1 MPPGADF
8 DVYVDNGGLVISAI
22 NEVSDGKKK
31 TKRDISVEITL
42 DRALSKKIAEACKNL
57 PTLPK

>member
-1 MPPGADF
+1 MPPSADF
-8 DVYVDNGGLVISAI
+8 DIYVENGGLVISAI

-31 TKRDISVEITL
+31 TKRDISVEIVF